1 MVELKGGAD
10 LPTYLATLAERY
22 ALMRAWAAFMES
34 YPVVVMP
41 SCPEVAVP
49 VNVDIKDRAGAARML
64 DALRFQFV
72 LPVLGLPGLA
82 VPTAPV
88 DGLPMGVQVVS
99 RRFREDVCLD
109 AGEIIEAHIG
119 PCTPVDPRA

>member
-1 MVELKGGAD
+1 V
-10 LPTYLATLAERY
+10 
-22 ALMRAWAAFMES
+22 AL
-34 YPVVVMP
+34 
-41 SCPEVAVP
+41 P
-49 VNVDIKDRAGAARML
+49 VNVDIEDQAGAARTL

-99 RRFREDVCLD
+99 RRYREDVCLD
-109 AGEIIEAHIG
+109 AGEIIEAHLG
-119 PCTPVDPRA
+119 ACTPLARASEAGRRAGLSPPVEALWAVIGSPGRASTPSGS

>member
-1 MVELKGGAD
+1 
-10 LPTYLATLAERY
+10 
-22 ALMRAWAAFMES
+22 
-34 YPVVVMP
+34 MP
-41 SCPEVAVP
+41 SCPEVALP
-49 VNVDIKDRAGAARML
+49 VNIDIQDEAGTARML

-99 RRFREDVCLD
+99 RRYREDLCLD
-109 AGEIIEAHIG
+109 AGEIIETHLG
-119 PCTPVDPRA
+119 PCTPIDPRW